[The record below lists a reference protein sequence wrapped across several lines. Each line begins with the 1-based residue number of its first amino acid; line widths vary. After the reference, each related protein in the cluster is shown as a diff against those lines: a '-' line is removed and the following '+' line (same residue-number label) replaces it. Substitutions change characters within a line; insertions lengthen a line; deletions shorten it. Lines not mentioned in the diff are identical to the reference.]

1 MKKLVELSGKSYEVV
16 SAIFNEAAQEYVLV
30 LKSVETGELTS
41 RLEHEVVY
49 KEDLEAR
56 AASALQELREK
67 AVDYAVKIKR
77 SDPGKKIISLYKSM
91 QEKAAEARNAVKK
104 EINEEDDED

>member
-16 SAIFNEAAQEYVLV
+16 SAIFNEVAQEYVLV

-49 KEDLEAR
+49 KEELEAR
-56 AASALQELREK
+56 AAKALQELKEK
-67 AVDYAVKIKR
+67 AVDYTVKIKR
-77 SDPGKKIISLYKSM
+77 SDPGKKLINFYNKV
-91 QEKAAEARNAVKK
+91 QELAAEARQAVKK
-104 EINEEDDED
+104 EIKEEEDED